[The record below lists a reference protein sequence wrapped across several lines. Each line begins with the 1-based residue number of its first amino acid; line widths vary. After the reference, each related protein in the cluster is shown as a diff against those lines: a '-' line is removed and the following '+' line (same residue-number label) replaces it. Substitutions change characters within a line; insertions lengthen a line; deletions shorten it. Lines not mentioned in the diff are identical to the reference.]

1 MNKRVEQHLEQYCK
15 NEGWKIESGILLEI
29 LQGAKRLARKE
40 INQCRWWNEY
50 LYVVEING
58 MFIGYVYAEANRDES
73 MSDLGYE
80 FDFSTICEMQLV
92 EKIIEDYEYVEE

>member
-15 NEGWKIESGILLEI
+15 NKGWEIKSGILLEI
-29 LQGAKRLARKE
+29 LQNAKQLAKKE
-40 INQCRWWNEY
+40 INQCRWWND
-50 LYVVEING
+50 VEINR

-80 FDFSTICEMQLV
+80 FDSSTICEMQLV
-92 EKIIEDYEYVEE
+92 EKIIKDYKYMEE